1 MSIQEGAKSLEKPIQ
16 GRGILLG
23 GVAGVPPADVLVLGG
38 GVVGANPTV
47 VAAGMGANV
56 VVMDVNLE
64 RLRYLDQ
71 VMPANVTS
79 VYCDPHAVSHY
90 AAMADLVIGAVL
102 IPGAKAPQ
110 LIRREHVR
118 RMKQGAV
125 LVDVSIDQGGCFE
138 TSRPTTHSEP
148 TFVVDG
154 VVHYCVTNMPGAVS
168 RTSTHALCNATTPY
182 CRELARLG
190 VDGFLLQ
197 SDGHAASLNMRD
209 GRITFPDVAREF
221 PDLPHA

>member
-1 MSIQEGAKSLEKPIQ
+1 
-16 GRGILLG
+16 
-23 GVAGVPPADVLVLGG
+23 VAGVPPADVLVLGG
-38 GVVGANPTV
+38 GVVGSNATV

-56 VVMDVNLE
+56 VVMDVNLD
-64 RLRYLDQ
+64 RLRYLDE
-71 VMPANVTS
+71 VMPANVTT
-79 VYCDPHAVSHY
+79 VYCDPHAVAHY
-90 AAMADLVIGAVL
+90 ANMADLIIGAVL
-102 IPGAKAPQ
+102 IPGARAPQ
-110 LIRREHVR
+110 LIRRDHVR

-138 TSRPTTHSEP
+138 TSRPTTHSDP

-190 VDGFLLQ
+190 LDDFLRQ
-197 SDGHAASLNMRD
+197 SHGHLASLNMRD
-209 GRITFPDVAREF
+209 GRIVCHSVAQEF